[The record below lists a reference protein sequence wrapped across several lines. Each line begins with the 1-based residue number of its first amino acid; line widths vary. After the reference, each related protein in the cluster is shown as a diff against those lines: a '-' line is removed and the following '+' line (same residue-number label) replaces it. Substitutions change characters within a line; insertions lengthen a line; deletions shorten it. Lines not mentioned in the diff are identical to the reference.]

1 MLTPADDSKT
11 ELLLRSSQTTSAGL
25 EIGKLGSDATKG
37 QPAFVVKHA
46 GMKAIVIDD
55 TTRVR
60 GPVRQ
65 NDPDWSAGGCD
76 GGDARSA
83 ARTLVVTEIVVRNR
97 PGVASSKVHR
107 SCRGNG
113 KNFSMREMVDRF
125 TGMLSVR

>member
-37 QPAFVVKHA
+37 QPAFVVKHPHA
-46 GMKAIVIDD
+46 S
-55 TTRVR
+55 
-60 GPVRQ
+60 PVRQ

-83 ARTLVVTEIVVRNR
+83 AQPLVVTEIVVRNR

-107 SCRGNG
+107 SCRGSG